1 MENNIVNSAV
11 FRRFGI
17 FTIVAVYLL
26 ILAGGIVRS
35 TGSGMGCPDWPKC
48 FGRWIPPTDISQL
61 PADYMIKYKV
71 HGFKAEFNVAKTW
84 IEYINRL
91 MGAIIGI
98 LIFLVVIYS
107 IPFLKTDKAIFYL
120 SLLTFILVGFE
131 AWLGKVVV
139 ATNLSPLMIT
149 LHMSGSLVIVALL
162 IYVISRSQ
170 TQHISFNIDHKKMIK
185 LFLWF
190 LLALTFIQIIGG
202 TQVREQIDEISVSM
216 NYQQKETWISQLGG
230 IFVFHRIFSFIVL
243 AANSYFLY
251 MISKGTD
258 SKNIFIKSA
267 RYSLSLLF
275 LEFFLGVALAAFDL
289 PAFIQPLHLLCA
301 ALIFGLQFF
310 MLVVLYFSA
319 DIKKAESLKMDSIQL

>member
-1 MENNIVNSAV
+1 MQNNSVNTAA

-35 TGSGMGCPDWPKC
+35 TGSGMGCPDWPRC

-61 PADYMIKYKV
+61 PADYMIRYKV
-71 HGFKAEFNVAKTW
+71 HGFKAEFNVTKTW

-91 MGAIIGI
+91 LGAIIGI
-98 LIFLVVIYS
+98 LVFLVVIYS
-107 IPFLKTDKAIFYL
+107 IPFLKKDKTIFYL

-170 TQHISFNIDHKKMIK
+170 NQHIAFKIERKKMVK

-190 LLALTFIQIIGG
+190 LVMLTFIQIIGG
-202 TQVREQIDEISVSM
+202 TQVREQIDEISSSM
-216 NYQQKETWISQLGG
+216 DYQQREIWISQLGD
-230 IFVFHRIFSFIVL
+230 IFVFHRIFSFVVI

-251 MISKGTD
+251 IVSKGAD
-258 SKNIFIKSA
+258 NKNIFVKSA
-267 RYSLSLLF
+267 KYNLTLLF
-275 LEFFLGVALAAFDL
+275 FEFFLGVALAAFDL
-289 PAFIQPLHLLCA
+289 PASIQPLHLLFA
-301 ALIFGLQFF
+301 TLIFGLQFF
-310 MLVVLYFSA
+310 MLVALHFSENTRSTMSV
-319 DIKKAESLKMDSIQL
+319 KMEGLKL

>member
-1 MENNIVNSAV
+1 MENNTVNSAA

-48 FGRWIPPTDISQL
+48 FGRWIPPTNISQL
-61 PADYMIKYKV
+61 PADYKIKYKV
-71 HGFKAEFNVAKTW
+71 HGFKAEFNVTKTW

-91 MGAIIGI
+91 LGAIIGI
-98 LIFLVVIYS
+98 LVFLVVVYS
-107 IPFLKTDKAIFYL
+107 IPFLKKDKAIFYL

-170 TQHISFNIDHKKMIK
+170 TKHINFNIEHKETVKI
-185 LFLWF
+185 FLWF
-190 LLALTFIQIIGG
+190 LLALTFAQIIGG
-202 TQVREQIDEISVSM
+202 TQVREQIDEISSTM
-216 NYQQKETWISQLGG
+216 DYQQRETWVGQLKS
-230 IFVFHRIFSFIVL
+230 IFVFHRIFSFIVI
-243 AANSYFLY
+243 AANSYFLFKV
-251 MISKGTD
+251 SRGSETG
-258 SKNIFIKSA
+258 NIFVKSA
-267 RYSLSLLF
+267 KYSLGLLF
-275 LEFFLGVALAAFDL
+275 FEFFLGVALAAFDF

-301 ALIFGLQFF
+301 TLIFGLQFF
-310 MLVVLYFSA
+310 MLVLLYFSA
-319 DIKKAESLKMDSIQL
+319 DARSAMSVKMESL

>member
-1 MENNIVNSAV
+1 MENNNTVNTAN

-17 FTIVAVYLL
+17 LTIVAVYLL
-26 ILAGGIVRS
+26 ILAGGVVRS
-35 TGSGMGCPDWPKC
+35 TGSGMGCPDWPRC

-71 HGFKAEFNVAKTW
+71 HGFKAEFNVTKTW

-98 LIFLVVIYS
+98 LIFLVVVYS
-107 IPFLKTDKAIFYL
+107 IPFLKKDKAIFYL
-120 SLLTFILVGFE
+120 SLLAFILVGFE

-170 TQHISFNIDHKKMIK
+170 TQHITFNIEHKKMVK

-190 LLALTFIQIIGG
+190 LITLTFIQVIGG
-202 TQVREQIDEISVSM
+202 TQVREQIDEISSSM
-216 NYQQKETWISQLGG
+216 NYRQKETWISQLGS
-230 IFVFHRIFSFIVL
+230 IFVFHRIFSFIVM
-243 AANSYFLY
+243 AANSYFLF
-251 MISKGTD
+251 MVSKRTE

-267 RYSLSLLF
+267 QYSLALLF
-275 LEFFLGVALAAFDL
+275 FEFFLGVALAVFDI

-301 ALIFGLQFF
+301 TLIFGLQFF
-310 MLVVLYFSA
+310 MLVVLYFST
-319 DIKKAESLKMDSIQL
+319 DIKSRISVKMESL

>member
-1 MENNIVNSAV
+1 MENNSVNTAK

-17 FTIVAVYLL
+17 FTIIAVYLL

-48 FGRWIPPTDISQL
+48 FGRWVPPTDISQL

-71 HGFKAEFNVAKTW
+71 HGFKAEFNVTKTW

-91 MGAIIGI
+91 LGAIIGI
-98 LIFLVVIYS
+98 LIFLVVVYS
-107 IPFLKTDKAIFYL
+107 IPFLKKDKAIFYL

-149 LHMSGSLVIVALL
+149 LHMSGSLIIVALL

-170 TQHISFNIDHKKMIK
+170 TQHLTFNIEHKKMVE
-185 LFLWF
+185 LFLWI
-190 LLALTFIQIIGG
+190 LVSLTFIQIIVG
-202 TQVREQIDEISVSM
+202 TQVREQIDEISSSM
-216 NYQQKETWISQLGG
+216 NYQQRETWISRLGSF
-230 IFVFHRIFSFIVL
+230 FVFHRFFSFIVL
-243 AANSYFLY
+243 AANSFFLY
-251 MISKGTD
+251 MVSKGSD
-258 SKNIFIKSA
+258 RKNIFIRSA
-267 RYSLSLLF
+267 KYSLALLF
-275 LEFFLGVALAAFDL
+275 FEFFLGVAMSALDI

-301 ALIFGLQFF
+301 TLIFGLQFF
-310 MLVVLYFSA
+310 MLIALHFSA
-319 DIKKAESLKMDSIQL
+319 NIKNPMSIKMERL